1 MTAEFHWDDARIFL
15 AIARAGTLS
24 GAADKM
30 NMGIATVSR
39 RLDRLEQA
47 LNVPLFSRHQSG
59 YRLTDDGEA
68 LLARAEALEYAGLA
82 FGEAAQLQGHVAGVV
97 RLATSDNGHAFY
109 SALPER
115 ALDHYPELRVEVL
128 SGVQPVNLHRR
139 DADLA
144 IRMVKPEAGH
154 LTLKRLGT
162 VGFGVYGAA
171 DCLAGA
177 DGLSLSEADFVGW
190 PETHQHLPAAQWIT
204 RTLRG
209 RPCKVEANTLVA
221 QVSAVSAGLGLGVLP
236 HFMARA
242 SGLQCLQPE
251 IGADQTL
258 WLVMHSDWPD
268 PDACGFSPTISSLS
282 LRTIKIGWRCPDG
295 ARLGHVSIRLPEAD
309 ESRFFR
315 AS

>member
-1 MTAEFHWDDARIFL
+1 M
-15 AIARAGTLS
+15 
-24 GAADKM
+24 
-30 NMGIATVSR
+30 
-39 RLDRLEQA
+39 
-47 LNVPLFSRHQSG
+47 
-59 YRLTDDGEA
+59 
-68 LLARAEALEYAGLA
+68 
-82 FGEAAQLQGHVAGVV
+82 
-97 RLATSDNGHAFY
+97 
-109 SALPER
+109 
-115 ALDHYPELRVEVL
+115 EVL

-171 DCLAGA
+171 DCLVGA

-258 WLVMHSDWPD
+258 WLVMHSDLAGSRRVRVLANHLIALFAD
-268 PDACGFSPTISSLS
+268 HQD
-282 LRTIKIGWRCPDG
+282 
-295 ARLGHVSIRLPEAD
+295 RLAMP
-309 ESRFFR
+309 
-315 AS
+315 

>member
-109 SALPER
+109 SALPEGL
-115 ALDHYPELRVEVL
+115 LDHYPELRVEVL

-177 DGLSLSEADFVGW
+177 DGLSLSEADFAGAGRKQY
-190 PETHQHLPAAQWIT
+190 PELHLMVARIGSPHPA
-204 RTLRG
+204 
-209 RPCKVEANTLVA
+209 
-221 QVSAVSAGLGLGVLP
+221 LP
-236 HFMARA
+236 K
-242 SGLQCLQPE
+242 G
-251 IGADQTL
+251 
-258 WLVMHSDWPD
+258 
-268 PDACGFSPTISSLS
+268 
-282 LRTIKIGWRCPDG
+282 
-295 ARLGHVSIRLPEAD
+295 
-309 ESRFFR
+309 
-315 AS
+315 